1 MTKLQNTLEE
11 QLAND
16 LDLADRYAR
25 MMDNALDRLFQA
37 MQQPNPAEEDLA
49 FDATTGEDKDR

>member
-16 LDLADRYAR
+16 LDLASRYAR
-25 MMDNALDRLFQA
+25 MMDNAFDRLFQA
-37 MQQPNPAEEDLA
+37 MQPNPAEEDLA